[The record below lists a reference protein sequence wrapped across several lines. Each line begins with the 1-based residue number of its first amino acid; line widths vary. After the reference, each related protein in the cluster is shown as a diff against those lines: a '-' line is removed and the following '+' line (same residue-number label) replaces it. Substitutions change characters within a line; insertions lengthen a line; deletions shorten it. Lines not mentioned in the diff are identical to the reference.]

1 MFERIVEII
10 TEQLNVEADAVKM
23 ETDFKADLGADSLDL
38 FELVNTLE
46 DEYGVEIDADEL
58 ENLTTVK
65 AVMDYL
71 KGKGI
76 N

>member
-46 DEYGVEIDADEL
+46 DEYSVEIDADEL

-65 AVMDYL
+65 SVMEYL

>member
-46 DEYGVEIDADEL
+46 GEYGVEIDADEL

>member
-10 TEQLNVEADAVKM
+10 AEQLHVEADSIKM
-23 ETDFKADLGADSLDL
+23 ETDFKADLGTDSLDL
-38 FELVNTLE
+38 FELVSTLE
-46 DEYGVEIDADEL
+46 DEYNVEIEAEEL

-65 AVMDYL
+65 AVIEYL
-71 KGKGI
+71 NGKGI

>member
-46 DEYGVEIDADEL
+46 DEYSVEIDADEL

-65 AVMDYL
+65 AVMEYL